1 MLGQHGVLVGL
12 RILHLES
19 MKNIRCIFGLA
30 QSETKFG
37 RQNLNAQKIRGSS
50 QILEFK
56 SFVESSD
63 KMRNLRRGIASDDDV
78 INI

>member
-1 MLGQHGVLVGL
+1 
-12 RILHLES
+12 

-30 QSETKFG
+30 QSEAKSS
-37 RQNLNAQKIRGSS
+37 RQNLNAQKIRESS

-56 SFVESSD
+56 SFAKSSD